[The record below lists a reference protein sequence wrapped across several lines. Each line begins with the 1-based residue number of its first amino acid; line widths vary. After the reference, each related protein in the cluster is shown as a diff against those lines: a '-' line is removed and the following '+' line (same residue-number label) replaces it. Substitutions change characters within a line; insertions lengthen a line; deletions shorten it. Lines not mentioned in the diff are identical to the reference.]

1 MSEVDATATITRF
14 EHDLEND
21 LLVFNLTADVITS
34 AARLADKHALRGY
47 DAVQLAVALEINAA
61 RIADQL
67 PRLLLI
73 SSDADLNAAA
83 QIEGLSSDDPNLH

>member
-1 MSEVDATATITRF
+1 
-14 EHDLEND
+14 
-21 LLVFNLTADVITS
+21 
-34 AARLADKHALRGY
+34 LADKHALRGY